1 MPEIKTDFFEDL
13 EDKRQRI
20 CKAAIKIFKEKSF
33 DKTTVSEIA
42 SEARVGKGTFYL
54 YFDSKIKLL
63 DFLLKFGTERL
74 IEYVKSRIARESNP
88 SKKIEEAIDAQLNF
102 FNTYKDYFNFFVRE
116 IWVHREGLR
125 EQVEKLNEK
134 YIVIFEDILREGIEN
149 KEFKNIDSET
159 ISSGLFGMLS
169 FSSVHWVLFSTEF
182 PVDRANESI
191 KKVIFEG
198 LLNSS

>member
-74 IEYVKSRIARESNP
+74 IEI
-88 SKKIEEAIDAQLNF
+88 
-102 FNTYKDYFNFFVRE
+102 
-116 IWVHREGLR
+116 G
-125 EQVEKLNEK
+125 
-134 YIVIFEDILREGIEN
+134 
-149 KEFKNIDSET
+149 
-159 ISSGLFGMLS
+159 
-169 FSSVHWVLFSTEF
+169 
-182 PVDRANESI
+182 RAH
-191 KKVIFEG
+191 V
-198 LLNSS
+198 